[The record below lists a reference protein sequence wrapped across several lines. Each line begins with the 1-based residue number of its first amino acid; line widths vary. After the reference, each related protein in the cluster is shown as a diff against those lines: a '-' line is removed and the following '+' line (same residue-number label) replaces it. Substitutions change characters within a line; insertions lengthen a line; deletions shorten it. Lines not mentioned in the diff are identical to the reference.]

1 MNQTQRGFGA
11 ILRTMAM
18 GVSLTTVG
26 SVVLAV
32 VFAVS
37 LDGCSRVAAGIKPH
51 AVSAATVEAR

>member
-1 MNQTQRGFGA
+1 MV
-11 ILRTMAM
+11 M

-26 SVVLAV
+26 SIVLAV

-51 AVSAATVEAR
+51 VVSAATVETR